1 MITRFVL
8 PLAAWAVR
16 TLDPHGARARAAAF
30 TPTIDRWERE
40 AAELAA
46 RIVSDEA
53 DRQPKPNALRT
64 RRLAT
69 GLTFVSLF
77 FAGAAL
83 SAGAGET
90 VVDLV
95 GGSTETGATS
105 TGETTTG
112 ETTTGETTTGETTT
126 GEADPADAIAVEP
139 APITVSP
146 EAPPEVSP
154 AAPTTEVSGDAPAP
168 PPASAAPAASP
179 DPVAEAP
186 AAPPKSKDGK
196 VRDHDHSPSAGAEP
210 EIEDPNALPTVW
222 LHRVMPDPTPPARRL
237 RPAFA
242 KRLRLT
248 AASAR
253 VDWQLLL
260 GYLRAEGRKGK
271 VPASPERLR
280 SLADQLVE
288 AGARKKARRAVIRMT
303 GRELFADT
311 VIALRRYNRAV
322 RLRALVRGLKAV
334 TPRLEKRLLADERVD
349 IYAGG
354 RADVEQGKIDV
365 RVLVLMLYLAE
376 AHGQVTVSSLESGHR
391 LYSRPGVISAHI
403 YGLAVD
409 IAGLNSKS
417 IFGNQEPGGLTER
430 AVRNILLLPAELQPQ
445 QVISLLGFGGPS
457 FALGDHGDHIHVGY

>member
-1 MITRFVL
+1 MRRSL
-8 PLAAWAVR
+8 
-16 TLDPHGARARAAAF
+16 
-30 TPTIDRWERE
+30 DRWELE
-40 AAELAA
+40 ASELAA

-53 DRQPKPNALRT
+53 ARQSKPTACRK
-64 RRLAT
+64 RRLVT
-69 GLTFVSLF
+69 VVTFVSLF

-95 GGSTETGATS
+95 GGSTETGTTS
-105 TGETTTG
+105 TE
-112 ETTTGETTTGETTT
+112 ETTTGETTT
-126 GEADPADAIAVEP
+126 GEADPADAVAVEP
-139 APITVSP
+139 APTTVSP

-154 AAPTTEVSGDAPAP
+154 AAPAVASGDAPAP
-168 PPASAAPAASP
+168 PPAPAAPAASP
-179 DPVAEAP
+179 ELVAEPP
-186 AAPPKSKDGK
+186 ALPPKKGEGK
-196 VRDHDHSPSAGAEP
+196 VRDHDHTPPAGAEP
-210 EIEDPNALPTVW
+210 EIEDPDALPTVW

-237 RPAFA
+237 KPAFA

-253 VDWQLLL
+253 VDWQLIL
-260 GYLRAEGRKGK
+260 GYLRAEGRKGR

-280 SLADQLVE
+280 SLADQLAD
-288 AGARKKARRAVIRMT
+288 AGARQKARRAVIRMT

-322 RLRALVRGLKAV
+322 RMRALVRGLKVA
-334 TPRLEKRLLADERVD
+334 TPRLEKRLLADERLD

-354 RADVEQGKIDV
+354 RADIEQGKIDV

-409 IAGLNSKS
+409 IAGLHDKS
-417 IFGNQEPGGLTER
+417 IYGNQEPGGLTER

-445 QVISLLGFGGPS
+445 QVISLLGLGGPS
-457 FALGDHGDHIHVGY
+457 FPLADHGDHIHVGY